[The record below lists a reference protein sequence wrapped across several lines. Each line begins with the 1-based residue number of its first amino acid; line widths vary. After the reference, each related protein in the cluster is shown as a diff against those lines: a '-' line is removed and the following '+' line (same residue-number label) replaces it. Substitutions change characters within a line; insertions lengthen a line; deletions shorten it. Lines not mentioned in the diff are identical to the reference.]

1 MNSSNQRD
9 DLSVVDSTTDSSN
22 NKTIAILTDVYVDY
36 QRSIVD
42 AFSDALTAAGYRT
55 LCFSGRELNAPEYLN
70 QDFASCNEIY
80 KLAGRADIDGI
91 ICLSGALGRH
101 VEKSVIQEF
110 IQGFD
115 VPVVSFGID
124 VDGVPSVTN
133 NDLSGMGDL
142 MKHVL
147 SNPSRQRLAFLR
159 GFPTDIYSKQRE
171 SVFRGCL
178 KAAGLTVDESL
189 FITGNYDAFDSYSAT
204 YQLLERDPKVDGIIA
219 ANDVM
224 ALGAARAA
232 AVLGFSVPDNIAI
245 TGFDNTKEATQNSPA
260 LTTVRQPI
268 AEMVEQAVRV
278 LLEQLETPHSTYSL
292 RDAHKTTCLNSE
304 LIIRGSTSLTEIDS
318 LDESLADAQ
327 KVHHM
332 LLDAMTGLNTPADID
347 LTLISHSLGDTL
359 AHQTERLAETLG
371 QIDVSPGDED
381 RLHWLHDLSRYIED
395 LTFDSLV
402 EMGRVEDAMHI
413 RGSLSTLREKIWTAS
428 LAHQF
433 EMRRM
438 EQARASL
445 QLQIGSCTRLEDMSK
460 VLDRWLAHVRPERF
474 YLVHY
479 DTPTP
484 KVPEYARLIKVS
496 HKGEAIDFNGSH
508 FLTRDLLPSCPTH
521 TTVADRLVLYPIHAG
536 SEHFGFLLIDPI
548 GVDLSNMNDAADSIG
563 NAMRNQHLIM
573 TLKQQTAALQD
584 NNVELT
590 KLANFDALTKLP
602 NRRSFERSLVD
613 AFASDSSF
621 TLSFIDLD
629 GFKLVNDTLGHENG
643 DLLLQQVAERLKKSI
658 QSHAEH
664 RILVARLGGD
674 EFTLLTQGL
683 DKDSMA
689 NLAKSVLESLAL
701 PYELAGQKVNISGSL
716 GYARYPEDA
725 TTTSTLLR
733 AADAAMYAAKKRG
746 KNRAHIFHS
755 DLLQSDDQRLLLAQD
770 MRDALD
776 NNALTLYYQPRID
789 LANRRLSGVEALM
802 RWIIETPEGNYHR
815 AGPQE
820 FIPVA
825 EKSGLIARL
834 DTFAL
839 VEACRQA
846 RAWADA
852 GTPIPVSV
860 NVSVLQLQQEDF
872 IGLVER
878 TLVRHRLDPSLLEI
892 EITESASM
900 ADVENSIVK
909 LGRLR
914 ELGVRISIDDFG
926 TGHSS
931 LSYLKRLPVD
941 TIKIDRSF
949 IADVT
954 EDDSESSPD
963 AAIIRSVAAFAK
975 TMKFRLV
982 AEGIETEAQQQ
993 FATALGCDEGQGYR
1007 FGHPQPAEDITALL
1021 ERGLD
1026 WDEAA

>member
-1 MNSSNQRD
+1 
-9 DLSVVDSTTDSSN
+9 
-22 NKTIAILTDVYVDY
+22 
-36 QRSIVD
+36 VD

-232 AVLGFSVPDNIAI
+232 AVLGFSVPD
-245 TGFDNTKEATQNSPA
+245 
-260 LTTVRQPI
+260 
-268 AEMVEQAVRV
+268 
-278 LLEQLETPHSTYSL
+278 
-292 RDAHKTTCLNSE
+292 DAHKTTCLNSE

-445 QLQIGSCTRLEDMSK
+445 QLQIG
-460 VLDRWLAHVRPERF
+460 
-474 YLVHY
+474 
-479 DTPTP
+479 
-484 KVPEYARLIKVS
+484 
-496 HKGEAIDFNGSH
+496 AIDFNGSH

-629 GFKLVNDTLGHENG
+629 GFKLVNDTLGH
-643 DLLLQQVAERLKKSI
+643 D
-658 QSHAEH
+658 
-664 RILVARLGGD
+664 
-674 EFTLLTQGL
+674 TL
-683 DKDSMA
+683 
-689 NLAKSVLESLAL
+689 
-701 PYELAGQKVNISGSL
+701 P
-716 GYARYPEDA
+716 
-725 TTTSTLLR
+725 
-733 AADAAMYAAKKRG
+733 
-746 KNRAHIFHS
+746 
-755 DLLQSDDQRLLLAQD
+755 
-770 MRDALD
+770 
-776 NNALTLYYQPRID
+776 
-789 LANRRLSGVEALM
+789 
-802 RWIIETPEGNYHR
+802 
-815 AGPQE
+815 
-820 FIPVA
+820 
-825 EKSGLIARL
+825 
-834 DTFAL
+834 
-839 VEACRQA
+839 
-846 RAWADA
+846 
-852 GTPIPVSV
+852 
-860 NVSVLQLQQEDF
+860 
-872 IGLVER
+872 
-878 TLVRHRLDPSLLEI
+878 
-892 EITESASM
+892 
-900 ADVENSIVK
+900 
-909 LGRLR
+909 
-914 ELGVRISIDDFG
+914 
-926 TGHSS
+926 
-931 LSYLKRLPVD
+931 
-941 TIKIDRSF
+941 
-949 IADVT
+949 
-954 EDDSESSPD
+954 
-963 AAIIRSVAAFAK
+963 
-975 TMKFRLV
+975 
-982 AEGIETEAQQQ
+982 
-993 FATALGCDEGQGYR
+993 
-1007 FGHPQPAEDITALL
+1007 
-1021 ERGLD
+1021 
-1026 WDEAA
+1026 